1 MPDSYEDIIDLP
13 YPRND
18 WNFLIKHPR
27 MSVENR
33 AKIFA
38 PFAALRGHSD
48 AIAET
53 AEKKLTIRQEELMED
68 SRNELDESLSALADR
83 LQHGEHPIVRVSY
96 FVQDKILAAG
106 VGTYREIEGLATKLD
121 LTTAILQ
128 VVDVKI
134 PLNDIQ
140 WISFGDSR
148 EP

>member
-1 MPDSYEDIIDLP
+1 MPDNYEDIINLP

-38 PFAALRGHSD
+38 PFAALRGHS
-48 AIAET
+48 AALAET

-68 SRNELDESLSALADR
+68 SRNELDEAFSALAER
-83 LQHGEHPIVRVSY
+83 LQRGEHPVVRVSY
-96 FVQDKILAAG
+96 FVQDKILAKG
-106 VGTYREIEGLATKLD
+106 VGTYQEMEGLAAKLD
-121 LTTAILQ
+121 LNESFLQ
-128 VVDVKI
+128 IVETKI

-140 WISFGDSR
+140 WIKFA
-148 EP
+148 

>member
-1 MPDSYEDIIDLP
+1 
-13 YPRND
+13 
-18 WNFLIKHPR
+18 

-68 SRNELDESLSALADR
+68 SRNELDEALSVLADR

-96 FVQDKILAAG
+96 FVQDKILATG
-106 VGTYREIEGLATKLD
+106 VGTYQEMEGVVAKLD
-121 LTTAILQ
+121 LVAATLQ
-128 VVDVKI
+128 IVDEKI

-140 WISFGDSR
+140 WIKFS
-148 EP
+148 